1 MHFVEDLQGQAAR
14 AIEAMREAA
23 LAARAVHARA
33 ELMRH
38 MRTTARKVTDRPRG
52 EAVDLVVG
60 EWMTAWALTPA
71 AYPEVAAEMRAF
83 TDAFCAYADR
93 PEDATDARVRAAA
106 QALEAALA
114 RSGTSLADQMA
125 WRSECAHGW
134 WELVVPR
141 PPDLPPRPI
150 PSDPAGR
157 PFWTLGCADHCRGP

>member
-38 MRTTARKVTDRPRG
+38 MRTTAAKMRERPRE
-52 EAVDLVVG
+52 EAVALVVG
-60 EWMTAWALTPA
+60 EWMKAWGLTPS

-83 TDAFCAYADR
+83 TEAFCAYADR
-93 PEDATDARVRAAA
+93 PDDAADERVRAAA

-114 RSGTSLADQMA
+114 HSGTTLADQMA

-134 WELVVPR
+134 WELVVPT
-141 PPDLPPRPI
+141 PPDLPRRAV
-150 PSDPAGR
+150 PSDPSRR
-157 PFWTLGCADHCRGP
+157 PFWTLGCAEHCKG